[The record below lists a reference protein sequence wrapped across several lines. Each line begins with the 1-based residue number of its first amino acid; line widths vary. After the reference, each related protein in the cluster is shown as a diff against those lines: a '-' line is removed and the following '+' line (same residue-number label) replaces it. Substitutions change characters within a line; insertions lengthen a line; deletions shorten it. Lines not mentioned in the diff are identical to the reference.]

1 MSRVIAFPAEKS
13 KRVLNLRRQENRRMV
28 LMSSLFSVIALG
40 LAAQIKIESTN
51 REVAYAL
58 KTERPTADAPQ
69 RAIASVG
76 AGKAGELRADL
87 AWEQKLAAKL
97 GGMDARLP
105 ASIGSSCKGALCVLG
120 PSYRIVYENGVR
132 GAAFAD
138 GLAEDGVKGL
148 PAADVPRILE
158 GMRGLG
164 NIQYDTFFR
173 NETAG
178 VLSKEGNVYQTWELR
193 KEGERAP
200 AGFAVVR
207 ETARQIR
214 AFAFCSAEEVASD
227 LAGCLKKVE

>member
-1 MSRVIAFPAEKS
+1 MSTVIAFPAEKT

-28 LMSSLFSVIALG
+28 LMSSLFSVIAIG
-40 LAAQIKIESTN
+40 LIAQIKIENTN

-58 KTERPTADAPQ
+58 KNDRPSVAGPQ

-76 AGKAGELRADL
+76 SDSALKADL

-97 GGMDARLP
+97 GGMDERAP
-105 ASIGSSCKGALCVLG
+105 ASIGSQCKGALCVLG

-132 GAAFAD
+132 GAAFAE
-138 GLAEDGVKGL
+138 GLSEDGVKGL
-148 PAADVPRILE
+148 PSADVPRILE

-164 NIQYDTFFR
+164 KIKYDTFFR

-178 VLSKEGNVYQTWELR
+178 VLSKDGNLYQTWELR
-193 KEGERAP
+193 VDGERSP

-207 ETARQIR
+207 ETSSQIR
-214 AFAFCSAEEVASD
+214 AFAFCSAEEISSD
-227 LAGCLKKVE
+227 LSGCLKKVE